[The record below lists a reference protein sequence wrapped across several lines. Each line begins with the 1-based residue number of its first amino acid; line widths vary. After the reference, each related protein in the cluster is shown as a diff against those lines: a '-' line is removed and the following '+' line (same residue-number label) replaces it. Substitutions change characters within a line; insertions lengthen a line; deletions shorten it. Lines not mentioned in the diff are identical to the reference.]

1 MPGALPGGI
10 SLNIR
15 SGAAEMRPKPMSEL
29 SQHLER
35 ETEGDAVH
43 GAIGRETEW
52 LGFTQLDLSDG
63 KLLICDLEFLMIEE
77 ELLVELSSGRY
88 EVQAKIMEYPGDRRV
103 SRLRL
108 LPAGVAASL
117 GEPLGETWTD
127 TAQTSVWDV
136 TAMTR
141 AYERRGMSDD
151 ALHDLVEKA
160 RDEQGRCGVL
170 DLDAA
175 QGAVAPFVDSGFGDG
190 TFPVF
195 ALIADGRRV
204 GVEIEFIAANEPY
217 PFGEREGGEESAEE
231 ESAGDEVWAAFGDM
245 LAELRAKRTGDKET
259 DREAMKNSF
268 TEFLGGLENQAK
280 AAMEEFRNHVIGV
293 RKRPVPLRIDLLPAE
308 DTAWT
313 RQPAAQERIQAL
325 ERAGFVPA
333 GCFQV
338 RQISTYVVSGYVHPK
353 ENVQALVE
361 QSGGQVNLVL
371 ASRLADGRE
380 FNVQDCPAKP
390 GLPRPPWDWVERHPE
405 LPPDALIA
413 AFFQRRPALATLP
426 LRPEDVPGLIEDGF
440 RQVQNWRAER
450 GGWTLAE
457 IKLQKGLP
465 ESAETTEE
473 LMMARHDSAEVWLFN
488 WLRLQESLPFAPEEV
503 LERLVIIH
511 DDLTPDLLVNEWWLA
526 TMDFRAKEELFTEGS
541 PREAF
546 ARVNAERG
554 AKLRRVLQ
562 KTTGFPA
569 DFYLPADDPQTL
581 PA

>member
-1 MPGALPGGI
+1 
-10 SLNIR
+10 
-15 SGAAEMRPKPMSEL
+15 MSEL
-29 SQHLER
+29 SQYLGR
-35 ETEGDAVH
+35 ESEGDAMH
-43 GAIGRETEW
+43 GALGQETEW

-63 KLLICDLEFLMIEE
+63 KLLICDLGFVPSEDDGLV
-77 ELLVELSSGRY
+77 VELPPGRY
-88 EVQAKIMEYPGDRRV
+88 EVRAKVMVYPGDRRV

-108 LPAGVAASL
+108 LPAGTAATL
-117 GEPLGETWTD
+117 GKQLGETWTD
-127 TAQTSVWDV
+127 TAQTSICDF

-141 AYERRGMSDD
+141 HFEVAKLDDD
-151 ALHDLVEKA
+151 AFGERLDQA
-160 RDEQGRCGVL
+160 REEQGKCGAL

-195 ALIADGRRV
+195 ALTADGRRV

-217 PFGEREGGEESAEE
+217 PFGEREAGEESAED
-231 ESAGDEVWAAFGDM
+231 ESAGDEMLDAFGEM
-245 LAELRAKRTGDKET
+245 LTQLSAKRTGNPEK
-259 DREAMKNSF
+259 DRAALESSCV
-268 TEFLGGLENQAK
+268 EFLDGLASKAK
-280 AAMEEFRNHVIGV
+280 AAIEECRKQLIGL
-293 RKRPVPLRIDLLPAE
+293 RKRLIPLRVDVLPAE

-313 RQPAAQERIQAL
+313 QQPAAQERIQAL

-338 RQISTYVVSGYVHPK
+338 RQIPTYLASGYVHLT
-353 ENVQALVE
+353 EHVQALVE
-361 QSGGQVNLVL
+361 QSGGRISLAL
-371 ASRLADGRE
+371 ASRLANGCE
-380 FNVQDCPAKP
+380 FNVHDCPAKP
-390 GLPRPPWDWVERHPE
+390 GLPRPPWDRVENLPD

-413 AFFQRRPALATLP
+413 AFYQRRPAVATLP
-426 LRPEDVPGLIEDGF
+426 LRPEDIPGLIEDGF
-440 RQVQNWRAER
+440 RRVQNWRAER

-488 WLRLQESLPFAPEEV
+488 WLRLQTGLPFAPEEV
-503 LERLVIIH
+503 LEQLVIIH
-511 DDLTPDLLVNEWWLA
+511 DDLTPDLLVNEWWVA
-526 TMDFRAKEELFTEGS
+526 TADFRAKEEMFAEGT

-546 ARVNAERG
+546 VRVNAERG

-562 KTTGFPA
+562 KTTGFPV
-569 DFYLPADDPQTL
+569 DFYLPADDPRAV

>member
-1 MPGALPGGI
+1 
-10 SLNIR
+10 
-15 SGAAEMRPKPMSEL
+15 MSEL

-43 GAIGRETEW
+43 GAVGRETEW

-63 KLLICDLEFLMIEE
+63 KLLICDLEFLLIEE
-77 ELLVELSSGRY
+77 DLLVKLPPGRY
-88 EVQAKIMEYPGDRRV
+88 EVQAKVMEYPGDRRV

-108 LPAGVAASL
+108 LPAGAVVNL
-117 GEPLGETWTD
+117 GEQLGETWTD
-127 TAQTSVWDV
+127 TAVTSVWDS
-136 TAMTR
+136 TAMAR
-141 AYERRGMSDD
+141 AWERLGMNDD
-151 ALHDLVEKA
+151 ALHARLEQV

-195 ALIADGRRV
+195 ALTADGRRV

-217 PFGEREGGEESAEE
+217 PFGEREAGEESTEG
-231 ESAGDEVWAAFGDM
+231 ESAGDEMFAAFGEM
-245 LAELRAKRTGDKET
+245 LAQLSAKRTGDKEK
-259 DREAMKNSF
+259 DREAMKESF
-268 TEFLGGLENQAK
+268 AELLGSFENQAK
-280 AAMEEFRNHVIGV
+280 AAMEEFRQHVIGL
-293 RKRPVPLRIDLLPAE
+293 RKRPVPLRIEVLPAE

-338 RQISTYVVSGYVHPK
+338 RQIPTYQFYGFVHPA
-353 ENVQALVE
+353 ENVQAAVE
-361 QSGGQVNLVL
+361 QSGGQINLVL

-380 FNVQDCPAKP
+380 FNVHGCPAKP
-390 GLPRPPWDWVERHPE
+390 GLPRPPWDRLEHFPE
-405 LPPDALIA
+405 LSPDALIA
-413 AFFQRRPALATLP
+413 AFYQYRPPVPTLP
-426 LRPEDVPGLIEDGF
+426 VRPEDYPGLMEEGF
-440 RQVQNWRAER
+440 QRVQAWRAER

-488 WLRLQESLPFAPEEV
+488 WLRLQAGLPFAPEEV

-526 TMDFRAKEELFTEGS
+526 TTDLRANEELFTEGS